1 MIPATNHPQRYCY
14 GAIVFLLA
22 SLLSGCSMLLPAK
35 LPPPTLYAFDSP
47 EPMLEKGP
55 AQPLKTGAPTLIVSV
70 PRAASGFD
78 SHQIVYVRRLH
89 TFEYFRQ
96 SQWVDTPAAMLLP
109 LLVAA
114 LERSAHFSAVIQA
127 PTSAAGRLRLD
138 VEIVRLQHEF
148 LKIPSSVHFTL
159 RAHLLDTATRKVLGW
174 REFDTS
180 VPSASED
187 PYGGVLAAG
196 SAVRIVIDELVLFC
210 GQTAGKLPEMRP

>member
-1 MIPATNHPQRYCY
+1 MTPTANQPRRYWY
-14 GAIVFLLA
+14 RAVVLLVA

-47 EPMLEKGP
+47 EPMLEKRP

-78 SHQIVYVRRLH
+78 SRQIVYIRRLH
-89 TFEYFRQ
+89 TFEYFQQ

-109 LLVAA
+109 LLVTA
-114 LERSAHFSAVIQA
+114 LERSGHFRAVIQA
-127 PTSAAGRLRLD
+127 PTSAAGQLRLD

-159 RAHLLDTATRKVLGW
+159 RVHLLDTATRKVLGW
-174 REFDTS
+174 REFDVS

-196 SAVRIVIDELVLFC
+196 SAVRSVIEQLAFFC
-210 GQTAGKLPEMRP
+210 GQTAGRLPEPQS

>member
-1 MIPATNHPQRYCY
+1 MIPAANQPRRYWY
-14 GAIVFLLA
+14 GAMVLLLA

-47 EPMLEKGP
+47 EPMLEKRP
-55 AQPLKTGAPTLIVSV
+55 AQPLKTGAPTLIVNI

-78 SHQIVYVRRLH
+78 SHQIVYIRRPH

-109 LLVAA
+109 LMVTA
-114 LERSAHFSAVIQA
+114 LERSGQFSAVIQA
-127 PTSAAGRLRLD
+127 PTSAAGQLRLD

-148 LKIPSSVHFTL
+148 LKIPGSVHFTL
-159 RAHLLDTATRKVLGW
+159 RAHLVDTATRKILGW
-174 REFDTS
+174 REFDAS

-187 PYGGVLAAG
+187 PYGGVLAAS
-196 SAVRIVIDELVLFC
+196 SAVRIVIEELVLFC
-210 GQTAGKLPEMRP
+210 GQTAGKLPEMQR